1 MQYITKLCSDH
12 LRFIAENHGVKLKA
26 SHAHELVAA
35 FFGYKSRA
43 AMLANKQYPLS
54 NLTQAEIIVMPST
67 DFIDQRRTKLHGL
80 SPELPDS
87 HTLGV
92 ANYQHLS
99 IGEWWTSP
107 YPPFKNFEDLAKYL
121 VDNNE
126 AYKNAFKFYR
136 DVPVHHIVEIKDG
149 KDVVTLTVLH
159 CHRTSDEGMV
169 GVGQTTIKL
178 QYVVAYIGY
187 GKPQISVELWTG
199 GARKTIANSQVKE

>member
-43 AMLANKQYPLS
+43 AMLADKQYPIS
-54 NLTQAEIIVMPST
+54 KLTQAEIIVKPSD
-67 DFIDQRRTKLHGL
+67 DFIDQRRTKLQGL

-87 HTLGV
+87 YTLGE

-99 IGEWWTSP
+99 TGEWWTSL
-107 YPPFKNFEDLAKYL
+107 YPLFRSFEELASYL

-126 AYKNAFKFYR
+126 AYKDAFKFFH

-149 KDVVTLTVLH
+149 KNVVTLTVVH
-159 CHRTSDEGMV
+159 CHRTSNEEIV
-169 GVGQTTIKL
+169 SVGQTTINL
-178 QYVVAYIGY
+178 QRVVAYIGY
-187 GKPQISVELWTG
+187 GKPQISIELWTG
-199 GARKTIANSQVKE
+199 GARKTIDHSRVRS